1 MPFDN
6 KPILVFWETT
16 KACPLNCVHCRA
28 EAIGNPLPGELST
41 SEGKALIDVISSFG
55 KPAPVIV
62 FTGGDP
68 LRRKDLFELLEYAK
82 NKGVASAVAPAVSED
97 LTPNVLD
104 RIKSSGVVSI
114 SLSLDSSYSWK
125 HDAIRRK
132 AGTFDK
138 TMDTIRYAKSINLGI
153 QINTTV
159 MKSNITELPR
169 IFALLK
175 HENVRV
181 WEVFFLINTGRGAE
195 VEDISAAE
203 YESVCNF
210 LYDASQYGIVIRVV
224 EGPFIRRVAKLRA
237 SQGAYWSSEDYLIM
251 REELISEF
259 GEPTIKPTISQSG
272 TLDGDGIIFVS
283 HDGTISPGGF
293 TPVALGN
300 IKSKNLV
307 EVYRND
313 ARLVSIRSRGF
324 HGECGSCKFKE
335 KCGGSRARAFASSK
349 DLYGSDIACIRVTEA
364 GPREHTK
371 FHGP

>member
-16 KACPLNCVHCRA
+16 KACPLNCIHCRA

-41 SEGKALIDVISSFG
+41 LEGKALIDVVSSFG

-82 NKGVASAVAPAVSED
+82 KKGVASAVAPAVSED
-97 LTPNVLD
+97 LTPSVLD

-114 SLSLDSSYSWK
+114 SLSLDSTYGWK

-138 TMDTIRYAKSINLGI
+138 TMNAIRYAKSIGLGI

-159 MKSNITELPR
+159 MKSNMTELAK

-175 HENVRV
+175 REDVRI
-181 WEVFFLINTGRGAE
+181 WEVFFLINTGRGTMID
-195 VEDISAAE
+195 DISAAE
-203 YESVCNF
+203 YESACNF
-210 LYDASQYGIVIRVV
+210 LYDASQYGILIRVV

-237 SQGAYWSSEDYLIM
+237 SQGAYWKNTDYLMM
-251 REELISEF
+251 RKELVSEF
-259 GEPTIKPTISQSG
+259 GESTMKSTIPQSG

-283 HDGTISPGGF
+283 YNGTISPGGF
-293 TPVALGN
+293 TPETLGD
-300 IKSKNLV
+300 IRSKNLV

-313 ARLVSIRSRGF
+313 TRLVNIRSRRF
-324 HGECGSCKFKE
+324 NGECGSCEFKE
-335 KCGGSRARAFASSK
+335 ICGGSRARAYAGSK
-349 DLYGSDIACIRVTEA
+349 DLYGSDTACIRVTTTSLKE
-364 GPREHTK
+364 PTRRDNK
-371 FHGP
+371 